1 MSKKLWTPKVEKVAA
16 LQEALGGVIV
26 EYDHI
31 IRQVILLLL
40 ADSHG
45 LLRSM
50 PGLGKTMLVNTL
62 QKCIEGTVAGRLQM
76 TPDMKPSDIL
86 GFEFYNVKT
95 GEFEQKPGPIL
106 EADILLA
113 DEVNR
118 TTPKTNAALL
128 QAMQERIVTIGDKT
142 YTLSQLFMV
151 LATINP
157 VEMGGEG
164 TFTLPEAMLDRY
176 LACLE
181 MDYISAEGEVEM
193 AMRDQLHGRD
203 PLANVKPVMN
213 VEDLLKM
220 RAGVNEVAART
231 SKELVRYIVSL
242 VRSTR
247 PGKPEF
253 DALIKRSGAPLDDMV
268 KFGLSP
274 RAIIGT
280 KRMAAALAFADGR
293 ESATP
298 DDVKAVFR
306 DIARHRIIMLETAE
320 LNGYTSDHV
329 INAVIDPDRGI
340 PIVDARTAARKPVA
354 ETAPATTHGAQNGNG
369 KGKGFWKSL
378 LGG

>member
-1 MSKKLWTPKVEKVAA
+1 MSKLWTPKHPKVAA
-16 LQEALGGVIV
+16 LHGALDSVIV
-26 EYDHI
+26 EYPHI
-31 IRQVILLLL
+31 KRQIILLLL
-40 ADSHG
+40 ADAHG

-62 QKCIEGTVAGRLQM
+62 QKCIEGSVAGRLQM

-95 GEFEQKPGPIL
+95 GQFEQKQGPIL

-128 QAMQERIVTIGDKT
+128 QAMQERMVTIGDKT
-142 YTLSQLFMV
+142 YPLSNMFMV

-181 MDYISAEGEVEM
+181 MGYISAEGEVEM

-203 PLANVKPVMN
+203 PLANVKPVIT
-213 VEDLLKM
+213 VKELLEM
-220 RAGVNEVAART
+220 RAAVNAVAANT
-231 SKELVRYIVSL
+231 SVELVRYIVSL
-242 VRSTR
+242 VRSSR
-247 PGKPEF
+247 PGSPEF
-253 DALIKRSGAPLDDMV
+253 EKLEQRSGLDLTSLV

-280 KRMAAALAFADGR
+280 KRLAAALAWVDGR
-293 ESATP
+293 ETAEP

-306 DIARHRIIMLETAE
+306 DIARHRIIMHETAE
-320 LNGYTSDHV
+320 MNGYTTDHV
-329 INAVIDPDRGI
+329 ISAILDPDKGI
-340 PIVDARTAARKPVA
+340 PIIDARTAPRRATPNADANATAGHTEEKPWY
-354 ETAPATTHGAQNGNG
+354 
-369 KGKGFWKSL
+369 KRLF
-378 LGG
+378 GG